1 MFCPNCGK
9 SLEDGVKFC
18 PNCGNPA
25 PQAAPADTAPAAE
38 TPVTEVPEAP
48 QATEAPVVEA
58 PVAEPTAAPVSET
71 PAAPEPSVVE
81 TPAAP
86 VSEGQP
92 VSSAPALT
100 ISQDNMILALRVVC
114 GVLGAIFAIFALK
127 GAFDLVRVLFSG
139 LTRLF

>member
-9 SLEDGVKFC
+9 SLDDGVKFC

-25 PQAAPADTAPAAE
+25 SQEAAADTAPAAE
-38 TPVTEVPEAP
+38 APAAAEVT
-48 QATEAPVVEA
+48 
-58 PVAEPTAAPVSET
+58 ET
-71 PAAPEPSVVE
+71 PAAPEAPVAE

-86 VSEGQP
+86 VNDPPAAPAAPAAEAPQAAE
-92 VSSAPALT
+92 APALT
-100 ISQDNMILALRVVC
+100 ISQDNMVLALRVVC
-114 GVLGAIFAIFALK
+114 GVLGAIFALFALK